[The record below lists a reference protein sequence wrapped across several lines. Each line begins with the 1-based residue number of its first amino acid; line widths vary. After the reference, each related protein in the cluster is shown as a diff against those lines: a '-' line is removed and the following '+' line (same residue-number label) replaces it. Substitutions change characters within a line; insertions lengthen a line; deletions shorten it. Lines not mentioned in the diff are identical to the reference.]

1 MELFYYRRL
10 EVYQRAKEFANKI
23 YDVTE
28 SFPAAETYAL
38 SNQLQR
44 AAVSVISNIAEG
56 FGRFSDNDRRHF
68 LDMANGSLMEISA
81 QLEIAELRHY
91 IDAQCLEQLDNEI
104 VIIVKQLAKL
114 RSRFTQSA
122 SSSTHL
128 TPNTQHPTPT
138 TQNDI

>member
-81 QLEIAELRHY
+81 Q
-91 IDAQCLEQLDNEI
+91 
-104 VIIVKQLAKL
+104 
-114 RSRFTQSA
+114 SA

-128 TPNTQHPTPT
+128 TPNTHHLTPT